1 MHTNSALYITY
12 CYKEITKFNF
22 LKKEMIS
29 SRHIEVFYHVY
40 NEGSLTRAAKV
51 LNVSQP
57 LISKTLAYTE
67 HKLKLKLFVRHS
79 RRLSPTPEADILF
92 KHAAEANEQ
101 ILKFN
106 NIADNLVSDPTST
119 INIGCTPSLGLGL
132 LPELINNYLKNNTGT
147 KFNIVNL
154 QSIELEDQLK
164 ELTFDLVIC
173 FNPNKSEL
181 FNKVTL
187 FSGSLVLIAPTEN
200 APEGNTFKLS
210 SIKNEPFI
218 KIKNLQS
225 GNSQNN
231 LDEILKNKDID
242 MNWIAET
249 ETIQVAKAMVEK
261 GSGYAVID
269 DFSAAIYGEQISIH
283 KIEPNISYEICMIT
297 NKEKPLSVSAQ
308 SFINYL
314 ASSSESISQL
324 ISN

>member
-1 MHTNSALYITY
+1 
-12 CYKEITKFNF
+12 
-22 LKKEMIS
+22 MIG
-29 SRHIEVFYHVY
+29 SRHIEVFFHVY
-40 NEGSLTRAAKV
+40 NEGSLTRAARA

-67 HKLKLKLFVRHS
+67 HKLKLKLFVRHA
-79 RRLSPTPEADILF
+79 RKLSPTPEADILF

-106 NIADNLVSDPTST
+106 NIADNLVSNPTST

-132 LPELINNYLKNNTGT
+132 LPELINNYLKKNPGT

-154 QSIELEDQLK
+154 QSMELEDQLK

-173 FNPNKSEL
+173 FNPNESEL

-187 FSGSLVLIAPTEN
+187 FSGSLVLIAPIHN
-200 APEGNTFKLS
+200 APKNDIFKLA
-210 SIKNEPFI
+210 SINNEPFI
-218 KIKNLQS
+218 KIKNLQTS
-225 GNSQNN
+225 KSQNN
-231 LDEILKNKDID
+231 LDEILKKKNID
-242 MNWIAET
+242 VNWIAET
-249 ETIQVAKAMVEK
+249 ETIQVAKAMVER

-269 DFSAAIYGEQISIH
+269 DFSAAIYGAEISIH
-283 KIEPNISYEICMIT
+283 QLEPNISYEICMIN

-314 ASSSESISQL
+314 ARSSKSIAEL

>member
-1 MHTNSALYITY
+1 
-12 CYKEITKFNF
+12 
-22 LKKEMIS
+22 MIG
-29 SRHIEVFYHVY
+29 SRHIEVFFHVY
-40 NEGSLTRAAKV
+40 NEGSLTRAARA

-67 HKLKLKLFVRHS
+67 HKLKLKLFVRHA
-79 RRLSPTPEADILF
+79 RKLSPTPEADILF

-132 LPELINNYLKNNTGT
+132 LPELINNYLKKNPGT

-154 QSIELEDQLK
+154 QSMELEDQLK

-173 FNPNKSEL
+173 FNPNESEL

-187 FSGSLVLIAPTEN
+187 FSGSLVLIAPIHN
-200 APEGNTFKLS
+200 APKNDIFKLA
-210 SIKNEPFI
+210 SINNEPFI
-218 KIKNLQS
+218 KIKNLQT
-225 GNSQNN
+225 GKAQNN
-231 LDEILKNKDID
+231 LDEILKKKNID
-242 MNWIAET
+242 VNWIAET
-249 ETIQVAKAMVEK
+249 ETIQVAKAMVER

-269 DFSAAIYGEQISIH
+269 DFSAAIYGAEISIH
-283 KIEPNISYEICMIT
+283 QLEPNISYEICMIN

-314 ASSSESISQL
+314 ARSSKSIAEL